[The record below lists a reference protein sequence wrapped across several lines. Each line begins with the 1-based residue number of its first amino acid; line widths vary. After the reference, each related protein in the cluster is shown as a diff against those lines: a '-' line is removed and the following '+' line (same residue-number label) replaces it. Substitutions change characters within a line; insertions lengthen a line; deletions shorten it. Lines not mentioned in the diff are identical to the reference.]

1 MNLVAGDISIRVK
14 REKINARQ
22 INEFMN
28 AFADLKDVEIKLEG
42 RKLNDIVKVEYV
54 LPEIDEKPLQGEGSD
69 YEMGVYGYN
78 KEKIKLKYK
87 ILFAVKLDIDI
98 GVGHVRSNE
107 QINWTRCVP
116 FSFVNVEI

>member
-87 ILFAVKLDIDI
+87 ILFADRNSREGTVELD
-98 GVGHVRSNE
+98 
-107 QINWTRCVP
+107 
-116 FSFVNVEI
+116 VNQVEDSKDVA

>member
-78 KEKIKLKYK
+78 KEKSSSSTRSYSPTGTR
-87 ILFAVKLDIDI
+87 VKGQL
-98 GVGHVRSNE
+98 N
-107 QINWTRCVP
+107 
-116 FSFVNVEI
+116 